1 MAKAYKQS
9 EFNELMEKVEQVDVR
24 VKNYLESAGYEKWV
38 RVYATVDQ
46 EFVMTSNIIECINA
60 CLVEARELSVYD
72 FLEEVRQM
80 FARWNFKN
88 HTSSSHTFTTLCGK
102 PQEMLVSNEEAS
114 LHMKIVPSNNY
125 VYNAHH
131 EGRTYIVCLKNK
143 TCTCKRFQMDE
154 IPCLHAWTVINKKH
168 FDVGPYCSD
177 MYKPSNLLDTYNIP
191 ITPLPNQN
199 EWNVPEYI
207 KDDKVRPPKHKK
219 LPRRQSKKYR
229 DKAYSELSG
238 KKSKNSCGTC
248 GFKEHNRRSC
258 RNGPHIV

>member
-1 MAKAYKQS
+1 M
-9 EFNELMEKVEQVDVR
+9 KVCF
-24 VKNYLESAGYEKWV
+24 YILY
-38 RVYATVDQ
+38 VYQ
-46 EFVMTSNIIECINA
+46 HYINIA
-60 CLVEARELSVYD
+60 DLY
-72 FLEEVRQM
+72 FLLQ
-80 FARWNFKN
+80 
-88 HTSSSHTFTTLCGK
+88 
-102 PQEMLVSNEEAS
+102 
-114 LHMKIVPSNNY
+114 IVPSNHY
-125 VYNAHH
+125 VYSAHH

-143 TCTCKRFQMDE
+143 ICICKRFQMDE

-207 KDDKVRPPKHKK
+207 KDDRVRPPKHKK
-219 LPRRQSKKYR
+219 LPRRPSKKYR

-238 KKSKNSCGTC
+238 KKSKNSRGTC